1 MVLFDSRHAVVII
14 VNDYFKQTYRTG
26 IDTPMFGT
34 LDTEVGVDGY
44 IELTAAVSV
53 SVICLHWGTVFL
65 CFSTM
70 ALANRAAP
78 SAPAI

>member
-1 MVLFDSRHAVVII
+1 MGLLDSGHFVVII
-14 VNDYFKQTYRTG
+14 IDNDFKRTYRTG

-44 IELTAAVSV
+44 IELAAAVSV
-53 SVICLHWGTVFL
+53 SVVCLHWGTIFL
-65 CFSTM
+65 CFSTI